1 MSPSLLII
9 GRPNVGKSSLFNR
22 LLGAKKAIVH
32 NRRGVTRDLQ
42 EAEALWGKVRYRLI
56 DTAGLEESLD
66 QMHTDPED
74 VRARTLI
81 ERALQDSAQILFV
94 LDAQKGV
101 TTADTEIA
109 GWLRRFNRPIRLVL
123 NKSEGAIGDSAI
135 DAFRLGFGEAARVS
149 ATHNIGIADVMQS
162 ILPNLRTDKPAD
174 EEETFDLK
182 KIGRPLRLAILGRP
196 NVGKSSIING
206 LLGYERQVTGNIAG
220 LTRDAIEI
228 PWQDAT
234 EETAGWNLVDTAGLR
249 AHGQYRDSLDRATAR
264 ETWLAIARADVVALV
279 VEATEPLTR
288 GDLAIAK
295 DCATQGR
302 PMILVVNKTDLCP
315 DPKAMAEELR
325 YSLTKSLAQI
335 RQLPY
340 LCISALKDRGLDQIA
355 KAAETQATRA
365 AQRIGTGMLNRWLEE
380 MLARHPMP
388 LVKGRRMRI
397 KYITQAT
404 VSPPEFILFTA
415 HKAPI
420 PEAYLRYLRNG
431 LIDQFGFQG
440 IPIRLNRRRGDNPFD
455 AETPETQQRP
465 KHRANSRL
473 LPRKAQRK
481 VSHKKTGKKALSL
494 KQRAKQR

>member
-1 MSPSLLII
+1 MSYPSLLII

-42 EAEALWGKVRYRLI
+42 EAEALWGRVRYRLI

-66 QMHTDPED
+66 LMHTDAED

-81 ERALQDSAQILFV
+81 ERALHEAAQVLFV

-101 TTADTEIA
+101 TIADTEIA
-109 GWLRRFNRPIRLVL
+109 GWLRRFNRPVTLVL
-123 NKSEGAIGDSAI
+123 NKSEGAIGDSATE
-135 DAFRLGFGEAARVS
+135 AFRFGFGAAVRVS
-149 ATHNIGIADVMQS
+149 ATHNIGIANLMQTV
-162 ILPNLRTDKPAD
+162 LPNLQENAT
-174 EEETFDLK
+174 ETELEPVDIKEL
-182 KIGRPLRLAILGRP
+182 GRPLRLTILGRP

-228 PWQDAT
+228 PWIAATQDT
-234 EETAGWNLVDTAGLR
+234 VGWNLVDTAGLR

-295 DCATQGR
+295 DCAVQGR
-302 PMILVVNKTDLCP
+302 PMVLLVNKTDLCP
-315 DPKAMAEELR
+315 NPKAMAEELGHDI
-325 YSLTKSLAQI
+325 TKSLAQI
-335 RQLPY
+335 RGLPC
-340 LCISALKDRGLDQIA
+340 LCISALKQRGLGDIA
-355 KAAETQATRA
+355 PVAEQQVRRS
-365 AQRIGTGMLNRWLEE
+365 AQRIGTGELNRWLEE
-380 MLARHPMP
+380 MLVRHPMP

-431 LIDQFGFQG
+431 LIDQFGFLG
-440 IPIRLNRRRGDNPFD
+440 IPIRLNRRRGDNPYD
-455 AETPETQQRP
+455 SETPKAERP
-465 KHRANSRL
+465 KHRANSLL
-473 LPRKAQRK
+473 LPRKARRR
-481 VSHKKTGKKALSL
+481 VSHQKNAKKALSL
-494 KQRAKQR
+494 KQRAKKK